1 MNLFEVDKLKS
12 RLADLEKETLKQEF
26 WSSNNSKILQEI
38 KILKDKIN
46 SYTKIDTSLKN
57 LIEMNNLLTLEEDQ
71 ELIKELLEDTKN
83 IKNDIEELKIKTLFS
98 GQYDVNNAIVSMLP
112 GAGGT
117 ESQDWGRNA
126 I

>member
-1 MNLFEVDKLKS
+1 MNPFEVDKLKS

-57 LIEMNNLLTLEEDQ
+57 LI
-71 ELIKELLEDTKN
+71 
-83 IKNDIEELKIKTLFS
+83 
-98 GQYDVNNAIVSMLP
+98 
-112 GAGGT
+112 
-117 ESQDWGRNA
+117 
-126 I
+126 

>member
-26 WSSNNSKILQEI
+26 WSSNNSKILQEF

-83 IKNDIEELKIKTLFS
+83 IKNDIEELEIKTLLS
-98 GQYDVNNAIVSMLP
+98 GQYDVNNAIVSMHP

-117 ESQDWGRNA
+117 ESQDWV
-126 I
+126 

>member
-98 GQYDVNNAIVSMLP
+98 ECILDGQKNIIL
-112 GAGGT
+112 
-117 ESQDWGRNA
+117 
-126 I
+126 